1 MRVIGSLGVTGSRRE
16 IESERGEPVEYDGSR
31 KQGREE
37 FWRDGDKTSSWPS
50 PRGVTDLVKRL
61 FVTNKRKCESGAFI
75 FVLPYAPEK

>member
-31 KQGREE
+31 EQGREE

-50 PRGVTDLVKRL
+50 PRGVTASADGVSFRQRVPQPVEPVRPAL
-61 FVTNKRKCESGAFI
+61 SG
-75 FVLPYAPEK
+75 LL

>member
-50 PRGVTDLVKRL
+50 HGRVTD
-61 FVTNKRKCESGAFI
+61 FPSSFFGAF
-75 FVLPYAPEK
+75 